1 MPTLTMFTTT
11 DLYRAAFLM
20 ARGHTVTVHKLLGG
34 MGPRCRFVFPPTAAD
49 DAMTFDS
56 GQAISAAVFA
66 DALKRLKTLIAREP
80 LTALPGAAR

>member
-1 MPTLTMFTTT
+1 MLTMFTTT

-34 MGPRCRFVFPPTAAD
+34 MGPRCQFIFPPTAAD

-66 DALKRLKTLIAREP
+66 DALKRLKALIARAPQAVEP
-80 LTALPGAAR
+80 TGAQR

>member
-1 MPTLTMFTTT
+1 MLTMFTTT

-20 ARGHTVTVHKLLGG
+20 ARGHTVSVHKFLGG
-34 MGPRCRFVFPPTAAD
+34 TGPRCQFTFPPTAAD

-66 DALKRLKTLIAREP
+66 DGIKRLKTLIARAP
-80 LTALPGAAR
+80 LTALPEAAR